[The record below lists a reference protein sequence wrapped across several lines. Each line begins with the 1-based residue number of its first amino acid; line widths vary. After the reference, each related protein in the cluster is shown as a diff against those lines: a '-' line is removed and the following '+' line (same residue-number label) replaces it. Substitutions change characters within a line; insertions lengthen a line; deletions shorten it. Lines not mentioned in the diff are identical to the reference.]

1 MFTQPMTTSIVST
14 GSESVT
20 FTPPRTSEMSADLNH
35 VVASNFGVSSGD
47 FTKSN
52 SPVLNPFANN
62 RSEQINKPF
71 DPNNYFEQREKE
83 LNHREA
89 YLILRENALTKGPLA
104 AGERSP
110 EGGTDYPSENVWPSV
125 EPNPFKKY
133 VANVV
138 GYQHHT
144 SHVNRRS
151 YEHGPSSFANKAP
164 RTEVPPPPGFQTF
177 GGSRG
182 FELHRENYT
191 PVGYD
196 LPPPGFG
203 DLGQEYL
210 SLPTGP
216 CGIFDR
222 HDARLRPLPFEGRNM
237 YDGLRYSGEA
247 GDTGLRGHSGSV
259 NEVQGLI
266 DAMRTM
272 TTHINRSH
280 VAPLPKE
287 ERFSGD
293 PLTYRRFVKH
303 FDSYLTKGVVDMAEK
318 LDLLISSCAGE
329 ARANIADCIM
339 ARTPDL
345 GYFEARRILERLYG
359 QDHTIVSAYIN
370 KILNGPPIKAND
382 RQALAALGRDMRN
395 CLMACGNLNSAG
407 LDTQQTV
414 SSVFTRLPRHLQDKF
429 VASVTMLLETGRPVT
444 FAMLADFVER
454 RSLVE
459 ASFLGQVVEQ
469 RGDRGRDKGAKFNQP
484 FRKASINTVQGEA
497 SRPFRSNGAGNT
509 QCEFCS
515 LSHAL
520 WKCQEFGKESVEKR
534 WSFAK
539 DKHLCFNCLGHH
551 FSKSCKSKVR
561 CSNCKASHHTLL
573 HRAPGET
580 VSPPDGASKE
590 VGNGA
595 GEVRQVMSV
604 SMKQVKPSGESHGL
618 EEEARAAREN
628 STTQTR
634 TCQVRLRVVP
644 VRVWGDG
651 KRLVDTYAFL
661 DEGSDTTLCTDGLID
676 KLKVRGESV
685 RISLATVNGTETQV
699 ARRVSLSAQGF
710 DEVAIIHLPN
720 VISVPSLPGL
730 RSSIPTGRDLDLYP
744 EMLKGVT
751 FPDLECGVELLIG
764 ADVPGAH
771 RSLEYRMNHSG
782 GPNAVRCA
790 LGWGLVGPT
799 ALPREFVA
807 NEVGHVNF
815 VQSERVVLNDLMK
828 RMYETDFLSKGKDID
843 LGASVEDKRALRA
856 MEESVTKV
864 SGHYQISLPWRSARA
879 KLPNNK
885 MVAENRL
892 EYLGKRLEKD
902 PEMHQKYRDKM
913 KEYLENGHARKVPK
927 DSLAPSLKTWY
938 VPHHATR
945 GKFRIVFDCAAKFRG
960 TSLNDH
966 LLQGPDHTSSLV
978 GVLLRF
984 RSRPIAVM
992 ADIKGMFHQVR
1003 VGPADCDSL
1012 RFLWWPDG
1020 NLEAKPEEYQMLVH
1034 LFGATSSPSV
1044 CGYALL
1050 RVATDNET
1058 LASKKVIQAL
1068 RRNFYV
1074 DDLLISF
1081 DSENEAAEVV
1091 KELKD
1096 LLEGSGFHLTKFLS
1110 NSLGS
1115 LSSVSKEDCRIS
1127 QGEVDINSPRTEK
1140 ALGVTWDPGLDEF
1153 RFQIRPTEKAVTRR
1167 GILSTISQ
1175 CYDPLGMIQ
1184 PALLPAKKLL
1194 QELCSSGLGWDDP
1207 IKAEDKSFW
1216 KQYVNLLGALGRTRV
1231 PRCYRPCQFEPV
1243 EVQLHCFCDASQ
1255 KGYGTVLYLRFV
1267 GPLGQVHCSFVMGRS
1282 RVAPIKP
1289 MTIPRLELVA
1299 AVVGAELTEFVQN
1312 ELDFDPDE
1320 VVYWTDSTSVLGYIR
1335 STARRYRTFV
1345 ANRIAVIQSLSS
1357 PEQWRH
1363 VSTDQNPAD
1372 VASRGQMPD
1381 QLPQSDIWFNGPAF
1395 LWLEQDKWPIA
1406 SENSN
1411 SDSTISDA
1419 ELLKCHQVLH
1429 AVCKTTSAETDPLGP
1444 LLTYFSTFTKLKRAV
1459 AWFVRLTKIIR
1470 AKSSKALGNLMLGPV
1485 LFASE
1490 LASAELDIVKH
1501 VQLCSFPEELASLKN
1516 ENISANNDK
1525 SLTGRNLKTSR
1536 LRKLS
1541 PVLVNGVLCVGGRL
1555 QRSSLPVASKHP
1567 IVLPSAHHVTSLIV
1581 LHAHAAE
1588 GHSGPLH
1595 TLAKIREKYW
1605 VVRGHATVRKVLNT
1619 CTICRVR
1626 RASPGQQF
1634 MAPLPTPRVTPGRAP
1649 FASCGVDYAGPLL
1662 TRVGRSNTKR
1672 YICLFTCLATR
1683 AVHLEMACALDI
1695 DSFLEAF
1702 TRFSNRRGTPEELWS
1717 DNATNFV
1724 GANKELRDSIRDWNQ
1739 TNIQSSLARRGVTW
1753 KFNPPAASHQ
1763 GGVWER
1769 MVRSV
1774 KRVLNV
1780 IAGGLVMTDESL
1792 STLLTEVERIV
1803 NSRPITAVSS
1813 DPRDLEALTPHH
1825 LLTGR
1830 TDATLPLGK
1839 FIHADGYR
1847 KSWRLVGLKAD
1858 QFWSR
1863 WVKEYLPLLQHRE
1876 KWLVPKRNLRVGD
1889 LVLIAGESMTRGQ
1902 WPKGLI
1908 EETFAGKDGLVRSAR
1923 VRTATSPA
1931 LIRDVR
1937 KLHLLEASH

>member
-133 VANVV
+133 VANDV

-151 YEHGPSSFANKAP
+151 YEHGPSSFANKTP

-222 HDARLRPLPFEGRNM
+222 HDARPRPLPFEGRNM

-370 KILNGPPIKAND
+370 KIVNGPPIKAND

-395 CLMACGNLNSAG
+395 CLMACGSLNSAG

-429 VASVTMLLETGRPVT
+429 VASVTMHLETGRPVT

-484 FRKASINTVQGEA
+484 FRKASINTVRGEA
-497 SRPFRSNGAGNT
+497 SRPSRSNGAGNT

-515 LSHAL
+515 LGHAL

-539 DKHLCFNCLGHH
+539 DKRLCFNCLGHH

-573 HRAPGET
+573 HRAPRET

-604 SMKQVKPSGESHGL
+604 SMKPVKPSEESHGL

-710 DEVAIIHLPN
+710 DEVATIHLPN

-885 MVAENRL
+885 IVAENRV

-978 GVLLRF
+978 G
-984 RSRPIAVM
+984 
-992 ADIKGMFHQVR
+992 
-1003 VGPADCDSL
+1003 
-1012 RFLWWPDG
+1012 
-1020 NLEAKPEEYQMLVH
+1020 
-1034 LFGATSSPSV
+1034 
-1044 CGYALL
+1044 
-1050 RVATDNET
+1050 
-1058 LASKKVIQAL
+1058 
-1068 RRNFYV
+1068 
-1074 DDLLISF
+1074 
-1081 DSENEAAEVV
+1081 
-1091 KELKD
+1091 
-1096 LLEGSGFHLTKFLS
+1096 
-1110 NSLGS
+1110 
-1115 LSSVSKEDCRIS
+1115 
-1127 QGEVDINSPRTEK
+1127 
-1140 ALGVTWDPGLDEF
+1140 
-1153 RFQIRPTEKAVTRR
+1153 
-1167 GILSTISQ
+1167 
-1175 CYDPLGMIQ
+1175 
-1184 PALLPAKKLL
+1184 
-1194 QELCSSGLGWDDP
+1194 
-1207 IKAEDKSFW
+1207 
-1216 KQYVNLLGALGRTRV
+1216 
-1231 PRCYRPCQFEPV
+1231 
-1243 EVQLHCFCDASQ
+1243 
-1255 KGYGTVLYLRFV
+1255 
-1267 GPLGQVHCSFVMGRS
+1267 
-1282 RVAPIKP
+1282 
-1289 MTIPRLELVA
+1289 
-1299 AVVGAELTEFVQN
+1299 AELTEFVQN

-1345 ANRIAVIQSLSS
+1345 ANRIAVVQSLSS

-1780 IAGGLVMTDESL
+1780 IAGGSVMTDESL

>member
-1 MFTQPMTTSIVST
+1 MLTQTMTTSIVST

-133 VANVV
+133 VANDV

-203 DLGQEYL
+203 DPGQEYL

-222 HDARLRPLPFEGRNM
+222 HDARPRPLPFEGRNM

-247 GDTGLRGHSGSV
+247 GYTGSRGHSGSV

-280 VAPLPKE
+280 VAPLSKE

-370 KILNGPPIKAND
+370 KIVNGPPIKAND

-395 CLMACGNLNSAG
+395 CLMACGSLNSAG

-429 VASVTMLLETGRPVT
+429 VASVTMHLETGRPVT

-484 FRKASINTVQGEA
+484 FRKAFINTVQGEA
-497 SRPFRSNGAGNT
+497 SRPSRSNGTGNT

-539 DKHLCFNCLGHH
+539 DKRLCFNCLGHH

-573 HRAPGET
+573 HRAPRET

-604 SMKQVKPSGESHGL
+604 SMKAVKPSGESHGL

-685 RISLATVNGTETQV
+685 RIFLATVNGTETQV

-764 ADVPGAH
+764 ADVPWAH

-799 ALPREFVA
+799 AVPREFVA

-843 LGASVEDKRALRA
+843 LGALVEDKRALRA

-885 MVAENRL
+885 IVAENRL

-966 LLQGPDHTSSLV
+966 LLQGPDHTSSL
-978 GVLLRF
+978 
-984 RSRPIAVM
+984 
-992 ADIKGMFHQVR
+992 
-1003 VGPADCDSL
+1003 
-1012 RFLWWPDG
+1012 
-1020 NLEAKPEEYQMLVH
+1020 
-1034 LFGATSSPSV
+1034 
-1044 CGYALL
+1044 
-1050 RVATDNET
+1050 
-1058 LASKKVIQAL
+1058 
-1068 RRNFYV
+1068 
-1074 DDLLISF
+1074 
-1081 DSENEAAEVV
+1081 
-1091 KELKD
+1091 
-1096 LLEGSGFHLTKFLS
+1096 
-1110 NSLGS
+1110 
-1115 LSSVSKEDCRIS
+1115 
-1127 QGEVDINSPRTEK
+1127 
-1140 ALGVTWDPGLDEF
+1140 
-1153 RFQIRPTEKAVTRR
+1153 
-1167 GILSTISQ
+1167 
-1175 CYDPLGMIQ
+1175 
-1184 PALLPAKKLL
+1184 
-1194 QELCSSGLGWDDP
+1194 
-1207 IKAEDKSFW
+1207 
-1216 KQYVNLLGALGRTRV
+1216 
-1231 PRCYRPCQFEPV
+1231 
-1243 EVQLHCFCDASQ
+1243 
-1255 KGYGTVLYLRFV
+1255 
-1267 GPLGQVHCSFVMGRS
+1267 
-1282 RVAPIKP
+1282 
-1289 MTIPRLELVA
+1289 
-1299 AVVGAELTEFVQN
+1299 VGAELTEFVQN

-1780 IAGGLVMTDESL
+1780 IAGGSVMTDESL

-1902 WPKGLI
+1902 WPKCLI

>member
-1 MFTQPMTTSIVST
+1 MHSLKARLVFDSVILRIMFTQTMTTSIVST

-20 FTPPRTSEMSADLNH
+20 FTPPRSSEMSADLNH
-35 VVASNFGVSSGD
+35 VVASNFGVSSVD

-71 DPNNYFEQREKE
+71 DPNNYFEQRKKE

-133 VANVV
+133 VANDV

-151 YEHGPSSFANKAP
+151 YEHGPSSFSNKAT

-222 HDARLRPLPFEGRNM
+222 HDARPRPLPFEGRNM

-247 GDTGLRGHSGSV
+247 GDTRLRGHSGSV

-370 KILNGPPIKAND
+370 KIVNGPPIKAND

-395 CLMACGNLNSAG
+395 CLMACGSLNSAG

-429 VASVTMLLETGRPVT
+429 MASVTMHLETGRPVT

-454 RSLVE
+454 RLLVE
-459 ASFLGQVVEQ
+459 ASFLGQVIEQ

-497 SRPFRSNGAGNT
+497 SRPSRSNGAGNT

-539 DKHLCFNCLGHH
+539 DKRLCFNCLGHH

-573 HRAPGET
+573 HRAPRET

-604 SMKQVKPSGESHGL
+604 SMKPVKPSGESHGL

-651 KRLVDTYAFL
+651 KRLVNTYAFL

-807 NEVGHVNF
+807 NEVGHINF

-966 LLQGPDHTSSLV
+966 LLQGPDHTSSL
-978 GVLLRF
+978 
-984 RSRPIAVM
+984 A
-992 ADIKGMFHQVR
+992 
-1003 VGPADCDSL
+1003 
-1012 RFLWWPDG
+1012 
-1020 NLEAKPEEYQMLVH
+1020 
-1034 LFGATSSPSV
+1034 
-1044 CGYALL
+1044 
-1050 RVATDNET
+1050 
-1058 LASKKVIQAL
+1058 
-1068 RRNFYV
+1068 
-1074 DDLLISF
+1074 
-1081 DSENEAAEVV
+1081 
-1091 KELKD
+1091 
-1096 LLEGSGFHLTKFLS
+1096 
-1110 NSLGS
+1110 
-1115 LSSVSKEDCRIS
+1115 
-1127 QGEVDINSPRTEK
+1127 
-1140 ALGVTWDPGLDEF
+1140 
-1153 RFQIRPTEKAVTRR
+1153 
-1167 GILSTISQ
+1167 
-1175 CYDPLGMIQ
+1175 
-1184 PALLPAKKLL
+1184 
-1194 QELCSSGLGWDDP
+1194 
-1207 IKAEDKSFW
+1207 
-1216 KQYVNLLGALGRTRV
+1216 
-1231 PRCYRPCQFEPV
+1231 
-1243 EVQLHCFCDASQ
+1243 
-1255 KGYGTVLYLRFV
+1255 
-1267 GPLGQVHCSFVMGRS
+1267 
-1282 RVAPIKP
+1282 
-1289 MTIPRLELVA
+1289 
-1299 AVVGAELTEFVQN
+1299 GAELTEFVQN

-1335 STARRYRTFV
+1335 STARRYRSFV

-1429 AVCKTTSAETDPLGP
+1429 AVCKTTSTETDPLGP

-1605 VVRGHATVRKVLNT
+1605 VVRGHATARKVLNT

-1649 FASCGVDYAGPLL
+1649 FASYGVDYAGPLL

-1702 TRFSNRRGTPEELWS
+1702 TCFSNRRGTPEELWS

-1863 WVKEYLPLLQHRE
+1863 RVKEYLPLLQHRE

-1889 LVLIAGESMTRGQ
+1889 LVLIAAN
-1902 WPKGLI
+1902 P
-1908 EETFAGKDGLVRSAR
+1908 
-1923 VRTATSPA
+1923 
-1931 LIRDVR
+1931 
-1937 KLHLLEASH
+1937 

>member
-133 VANVV
+133 VANDV

-164 RTEVPPPPGFQTF
+164 RTEVPPPPGFQPF

-222 HDARLRPLPFEGRNM
+222 HDARPRPLPFEGRNM

-293 PLTYRRFVKH
+293 PLTYRHFVKH

-370 KILNGPPIKAND
+370 KIVNGPPIKAND

-395 CLMACGNLNSAG
+395 CLMACGSLNSAG

-429 VASVTMLLETGRPVT
+429 MASVTMHLETGRPVT

-484 FRKASINTVQGEA
+484 FRKASINTVRGEA
-497 SRPFRSNGAGNT
+497 SRPSRSNGAGNT

-515 LSHAL
+515 LGHAL

-539 DKHLCFNCLGHH
+539 DKRLCFNCLGHH

-573 HRAPGET
+573 HRAPRET
-580 VSPPDGASKE
+580 VSPPDGAFKE

-604 SMKQVKPSGESHGL
+604 SMKPVKPSEESHGL

-699 ARRVSLSAQGF
+699 ARRISLSAQGF

-815 VQSERVVLNDLMK
+815 VQSETVVLNDLMK

-843 LGASVEDKRALRA
+843 LGASVKDKRALRA

-966 LLQGPDHTSSLV
+966 LLQGPDHTSSL
-978 GVLLRF
+978 
-984 RSRPIAVM
+984 A
-992 ADIKGMFHQVR
+992 
-1003 VGPADCDSL
+1003 
-1012 RFLWWPDG
+1012 
-1020 NLEAKPEEYQMLVH
+1020 
-1034 LFGATSSPSV
+1034 
-1044 CGYALL
+1044 
-1050 RVATDNET
+1050 
-1058 LASKKVIQAL
+1058 
-1068 RRNFYV
+1068 
-1074 DDLLISF
+1074 
-1081 DSENEAAEVV
+1081 
-1091 KELKD
+1091 
-1096 LLEGSGFHLTKFLS
+1096 
-1110 NSLGS
+1110 
-1115 LSSVSKEDCRIS
+1115 
-1127 QGEVDINSPRTEK
+1127 
-1140 ALGVTWDPGLDEF
+1140 
-1153 RFQIRPTEKAVTRR
+1153 
-1167 GILSTISQ
+1167 
-1175 CYDPLGMIQ
+1175 
-1184 PALLPAKKLL
+1184 
-1194 QELCSSGLGWDDP
+1194 
-1207 IKAEDKSFW
+1207 
-1216 KQYVNLLGALGRTRV
+1216 
-1231 PRCYRPCQFEPV
+1231 
-1243 EVQLHCFCDASQ
+1243 
-1255 KGYGTVLYLRFV
+1255 
-1267 GPLGQVHCSFVMGRS
+1267 
-1282 RVAPIKP
+1282 
-1289 MTIPRLELVA
+1289 
-1299 AVVGAELTEFVQN
+1299 GAELTEFVQN

-1372 VASRGQMPD
+1372 VASRGQMPN
-1381 QLPQSDIWFNGPAF
+1381 QLLQSDIWFNGPAF

-1444 LLTYFSTFTKLKRAV
+1444 LLTYFSTFTKLKRVV

-1516 ENISANNDK
+1516 ENISTNNDK

-1780 IAGGLVMTDESL
+1780 IAGGSVMTDESL

-1889 LVLIAGESMTRGQ
+1889 LVLIAAN
-1902 WPKGLI
+1902 P
-1908 EETFAGKDGLVRSAR
+1908 
-1923 VRTATSPA
+1923 
-1931 LIRDVR
+1931 
-1937 KLHLLEASH
+1937 